1 PGAATAV
8 GVAGTWTSLAAISSD
23 LPGYEYGCVHGHVM
37 DVADLDRL
45 VGTLGGMTVEETAS
59 IPSLDPKRAPVILSG
74 AVIAREVLHHLGMDE
89 IKISERDTLD
99 GVAAELLAV

>member
-1 PGAATAV
+1 
-8 GVAGTWTSLAAISSD
+8 
-23 LPGYEYGCVHGHVM
+23 
-37 DVADLDRL
+37 
-45 VGTLGGMTVEETAS
+45 
-59 IPSLDPKRAPVILSG
+59 VILSG